1 MKNAFSMK
9 TGDTAY
15 LYIASPFSEIKYECI
30 VLNDK
35 VDDEML
41 KKNSY
46 AIPPKKNNNFFIK
59 KDKYVELELISEF
72 PKGTFTLLNLKEHG
86 LGQVQIQA
94 RVDSYLKSYIFDVKS
109 KLVNKGGN
117 N

>member
-1 MKNAFSMK
+1 
-9 TGDTAY
+9 
-15 LYIASPFSEIKYECI
+15 
-30 VLNDK
+30 
-35 VDDEML
+35 ML

-59 KDKYVELELISEF
+59 KDKYVELELIYKF
-72 PKGTFTLLNLKEHG
+72 PKGTLTLLNLKEHG

-109 KLVNKGGN
+109 KLVSKGGKN
-117 N
+117 